1 MGALFM
7 NMRPFFPATEVMS
20 IFFRP
25 QTTIAPSLLNGYTQ
39 RDFLSKAFRDFAAA
53 FGIST
58 QLIDILE
65 DITTIR
71 TVGPENIL
79 NAATNPSLS
88 DLVHM
93 RDLLLHRI
101 LSLAPTGNEPDDEL
115 SAEECARLAA
125 LIFVLDKLFLP
136 VLPPAYHHILHV
148 ITDRLNTTI
157 EGKATSPE
165 WAGHGWVLMW
175 IAFVGATVHNGDPVT
190 TRSLVW
196 SVTPLCANLFSGPRQ
211 MRAELRP
218 GLVGVIGRT
227 ELFEEDLID
236 GFAAN
241 LEQAWRV

>member
-25 QTTIAPSLLNGYTQ
+25 QTTIAPSLLNKYTQ
-39 RDFLSKAFRDFAAA
+39 QDFLSPAFRDFASA
-53 FGIST
+53 FNIST
-58 QLIDILE
+58 QLVDILE

-71 TVGPENIL
+71 TVGPQNIL
-79 NAATNPSLS
+79 NATTDTSLS
-88 DLVHM
+88 ELVHM

-101 LSLAPTGNEPDDEL
+101 LSLAPTGNEPEDEL

-136 VLPPAYHHILHV
+136 VLPPAYHRIIHM

-175 IAFVGATVHNGDPVT
+175 IVFIGATVHNGDPVT
-190 TRSLVW
+190 TGSLIQ
-196 SVTPLCANLFSGPRQ
+196 SVAPLCANLFSGPRQ
-211 MRAELRP
+211 MSAELRT
-218 GLVGVIGRT
+218 GLASVIGRP
-227 ELFEEDLID
+227 ELFDDDLID
-236 GFAAN
+236 GFAAD
-241 LEQAWRV
+241 LGQAYSV

>member
-25 QTTIAPSLLNGYTQ
+25 RMTIAPSLLDGYTQ
-39 RDFLSKAFRDFAAA
+39 KDFLSKAFRDFASA

-58 QLIDILE
+58 ELVDILE

-79 NAATNPSLS
+79 NAATSPSLS
-88 DLVHM
+88 ELVHM

-136 VLPPAYHHILHV
+136 VLPPAYHRIVHM

-165 WAGHGWVLMW
+165 WTGHGWVLMW
-175 IAFVGATVHNGDPVT
+175 IAFVGTTVHNGDPVT
-190 TRSLVW
+190 TRSLIR
-196 SVTPLCANLFSGPRQ
+196 SVAPLCANLFSGPRQ

-227 ELFEEDLID
+227 ELFEDDLID
-236 GFAAN
+236 GFAAD

>member
-7 NMRPFFPATEVMS
+7 NMRPFFPATEIMS

-25 QTTIAPSLLNGYTQ
+25 RTTIAPSLLDGYTQ
-39 RDFLSKAFRDFAAA
+39 KDFLSKAFRDFASA

-79 NAATNPSLS
+79 NTATNPSLS
-88 DLVHM
+88 ELVHM

-136 VLPPAYHHILHV
+136 ILPPAYHRIVHI

-157 EGKATSPE
+157 EGKAISPE
-165 WAGHGWVLMW
+165 WACHGWVLMW

-190 TRSLVW
+190 TRSLIR
-196 SVTPLCANLFSGPRQ
+196 SVAPLCANLFSGPRQ

-218 GLVGVIGRT
+218 GLVGVIGRP

-236 GFAAN
+236 GFAAD

>member
-25 QTTIAPSLLNGYTQ
+25 RTTMASSLLDGYTQ
-39 RDFLSKAFRDFAAA
+39 KDFLSKAFRDFASA

-88 DLVHM
+88 ELVHM

-136 VLPPAYHHILHV
+136 VLPSAYHRIVHM
-148 ITDRLNTTI
+148 ITDRLITTI

-165 WAGHGWVLMW
+165 WACHGWVLMW

-190 TRSLVW
+190 TRSLIR
-196 SVTPLCANLFSGPRQ
+196 SVAPLRANLFSGPCQ
-211 MRAELRP
+211 MRAELRL
-218 GLVGVIGRT
+218 GLVGVIGRP

-236 GFAAN
+236 GFAAD

>member
-25 QTTIAPSLLNGYTQ
+25 RTTIPPSLLNEYTQ
-39 RDFLSKAFRDFAAA
+39 KDFLSQAFRDFASA

-58 QLIDILE
+58 QLINILE

-79 NAATNPSLS
+79 NAATNTSLS
-88 DLVHM
+88 ELVHM

-125 LIFVLDKLFLP
+125 LIFVLDKLFLS
-136 VLPPAYHHILHV
+136 VLPPAYHRIVHM
-148 ITDRLNTTI
+148 ITDRLNTAI

-175 IAFVGATVHNGDPVT
+175 IAFVGATVHNRDPVT
-190 TRSLVW
+190 TRSLIR
-196 SVTPLCANLFSGPRQ
+196 SVVPLCANLFSGPRQ
-211 MRAELRP
+211 MSAELRR
-218 GLVGVIGRT
+218 GLVGVIGRP

-236 GFAAN
+236 GFAAD
-241 LEQAWRV
+241 LGQAWKV